1 MKVAEQMRSK
11 VGEFILNKQIRH
23 FRRPVKSCNL
33 EDAQSIGILFN
44 ATHSVSFEIVK
55 NFVKELSERSKKIH
69 VLGFVDS
76 KQLIDHYLYRKGFE
90 FFTRNQLN
98 WYQKPESDAVKD
110 FINQEFDLLINLN
123 LEDSYPI
130 KYILC
135 LSKAHFKVG
144 RFTDVHPYH
153 DLMIDIEQE
162 KEAMQDIQDELQSD
176 QQSGKVHHN
185 SYESIADLKTSVELQ
200 MNFLINQLLHYLSKL
215 K

>member
-11 VGEFILNKQIRH
+11 VGEFVLNKQLRQLK
-23 FRRPVKSCNL
+23 RPVKSCNL
-33 EDAQSIGILFN
+33 EEAKTIGILFN

-55 NFVKELSERSKKIH
+55 NFVKELSGRSKTIH

-98 WYQKPESDAVKD
+98 WYDKPESDAVTD
-110 FINQEFDLLINLN
+110 FISQSFDLLINLN
-123 LEDSYPI
+123 LEDTYPI
-130 KYILC
+130 KYILS
-135 LSKAHFKVG
+135 LSKATFKVG
-144 RFTDVHPYH
+144 RLTDMHQYH

-162 KEAMQDIQDELQSD
+162 KEAMKDIQTELLKD
-176 QQSGKVHHN
+176 ATETKVHHN
-185 SYESIADLKTSVELQ
+185 SYENIADLKTSVELQ
-200 MNFLINQLLHYLSKL
+200 LNFLINQLLHYLSKL